1 MSRRRG
7 ASGMSRG
14 RSRLLLAG
22 WVLALAV
29 MTGRAAELQLV
40 EASDWRALAERQHR
54 ASDDVP
60 ASRGGILDRDGLP
73 LALSHEAFRIGV
85 APHELA
91 DRDAAS
97 ELLSSALGLTPAE
110 ARDITRSERRWV
122 QLAGRY
128 PPAVREAVGDMVG
141 IYAERELR
149 RFHPQDDLAIA
160 LLGRI
165 VDETGAGGIEQ
176 EFENHL
182 RGVPGSRVVTRD
194 SSGEP
199 IPGEGWELTP
209 PIPGGDVVLTI
220 DMDLQEIAQEALASA
235 VSETG
240 AQGGDL
246 VVTDPGTGEVLAM
259 ASVRDG
265 ATHQATAITTP
276 SEPGSTLKPFTV
288 AGLLER
294 GRAELSDSVD
304 TGEGHWT
311 RHGRTIRDVTP
322 VGTVTLSHAL
332 QVSSNVGI
340 AKAAEVL
347 SPAEQFET
355 LRDFGFGVPTG
366 IELPGE
372 SGGVLHHPNQWS
384 GQSAASLA
392 IGYEISATPLQIA
405 MAYGALANGG
415 ELMEPRIVRELRAPD
430 GQVVERFEPR
440 AVRRVVRPEVAAQ
453 LTGALVDAVEQGTG
467 GEARLR
473 TFAVAGKSGTAR
485 ATGERGQYE
494 TGAYHA
500 SFVGF
505 FPAEAPQLVVFV
517 KLDRPQGAYYGGTT
531 AAPVTRAT
539 MEAVLAARHPP
550 LDRDALVAIA
560 RSQEEVRRLETVAPS
575 GLRFTSAA
583 GSVAPEPLSLPRA
596 ENGLLLLPDVADLP
610 SRTAIRRLHALG
622 VRIRWEGAG
631 TIVGTRPAAGTPLA
645 PGDTV
650 TILAR
655 PGSPSPP
662 GPHRLGSRSN

>member
-1 MSRRRG
+1 MSRARRTP
-7 ASGMSRG
+7 GMSRG

-22 WVLALAV
+22 WALALAA
-29 MTGRAAELQLV
+29 MTARAADLQLV
-40 EASDWRALAERQHR
+40 EASQWRALAEQQHQ
-54 ASDDVP
+54 ASDGVP
-60 ASRGGILDRDGLP
+60 ASRGAILDRDGLP

-85 APHELA
+85 APHELT
-91 DRDAAS
+91 DRETAAGVLA
-97 ELLSSALGLTPAE
+97 EALGLSATE
-110 ARDITRSERRWV
+110 ARDITRSSRRWV
-122 QLAGRY
+122 QIAGRY
-128 PPAVREAVGDMVG
+128 PPAVREAVDGIVG

-149 RFHPQDDLAIA
+149 RFHPQDDLATA
-160 LLGRI
+160 LLGRV
-165 VDETGAGGIEQ
+165 VDEIGAGGIEQ
-176 EFENHL
+176 EFEEHL
-182 RGVPGSRVVTRD
+182 RGVPGTRVVTRD

-199 IPGEGWELTP
+199 IPGEIWELTA
-209 PIPGGDVVLTI
+209 PIPGGDVRLTI
-220 DMDLQEIAQEALASA
+220 DMDLQEIAQEALESA
-235 VSETG
+235 VIETG
-240 AQGGDL
+240 ARGGDL
-246 VVTDPGTGEVLAM
+246 VVTDPATGEVLAM

-294 GRAELSDSVD
+294 DRADLSDSVD

-311 RHGRTIRDVTP
+311 VRGRTIRDVTP

-340 AKAAEVL
+340 AKAAQALTPE
-347 SPAEQFET
+347 EQFET
-355 LRDFGFGVPTG
+355 LRDFGFGIPTG
-366 IELPGE
+366 IDLPGE
-372 SGGVLHHPNQWS
+372 SGGVLRHPGEWS

-392 IGYEISATPLQIA
+392 IGYEISATPLQVA

-415 ELMEPRIVRELRAPD
+415 ELMEPRIVREIVAPD
-430 GQVVERFEPR
+430 GRVIERFEPQ
-440 AVRRVVRPEVAAQ
+440 AVRRVVSPEVASQ
-453 LTGALVDAVEQGTG
+453 LTEALVDAVEEGTG

-485 ATGERGQYE
+485 ATGEGGRYE

-560 RSQEEVRRLETVAPS
+560 RSQEKLRRLETRIPS
-575 GLRFTSAA
+575 ALRFTSSAVGP
-583 GSVAPEPLSLPRA
+583 GSDPISLPRA
-596 ENGLLLLPDVADLP
+596 ENGLVLLPDVTDLP
-610 SRTAIRRLHALG
+610 SRTAIRRLHGLG
-622 VRIRWEGAG
+622 VRVRWEGSGA
-631 TIVGTRPAAGTPLA
+631 IVGTRPAAGTPLA

-650 TILAR
+650 TIVAR

-662 GPHRLGSRSN
+662 GPRRLGSGSD